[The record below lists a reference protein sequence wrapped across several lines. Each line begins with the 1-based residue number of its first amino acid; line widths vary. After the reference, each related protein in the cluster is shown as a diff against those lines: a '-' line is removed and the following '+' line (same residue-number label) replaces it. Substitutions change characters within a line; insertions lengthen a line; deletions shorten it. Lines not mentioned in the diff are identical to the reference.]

1 MRADCGPMPGMEP
14 EDIMVEVTAH
24 RRLLLH
30 GDLRDLLK
38 EVTERLLD
46 EESTRSYH
54 RESDL

>member
-1 MRADCGPMPGMEP
+1 MRADCDPMPGMEP
-14 EDIMVEVTAH
+14 EDIMVEVTEH

>member
-1 MRADCGPMPGMEP
+1 MRADCDPMPGMEP
-14 EDIMVEVTAH
+14 EDIMVEVTEH
-24 RRLLLH
+24 RRLILH